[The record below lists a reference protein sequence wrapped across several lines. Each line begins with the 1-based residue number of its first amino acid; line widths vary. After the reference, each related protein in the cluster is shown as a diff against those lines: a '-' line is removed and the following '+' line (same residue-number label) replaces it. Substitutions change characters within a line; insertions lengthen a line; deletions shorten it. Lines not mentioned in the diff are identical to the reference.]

1 MGVTEMTK
9 LHHLCT
15 MFRDRVMDVS
25 DGGHYV
31 RMDLPYR
38 FSNGCRAIVKVA
50 MRRDGT
56 ILVSDGGRIAMH
68 EPLTPEDVK
77 MICRK
82 ASLKFIMDGKDDD
95 PPLDCEMYK
104 ITDQDGFGLAVW
116 DIIHA
121 IVLAHDCAM
130 E

>member
-25 DGGHYV
+25 DGAHYL
-31 RMDLPYR
+31 RMDQPYR

-82 ASLKFIMDGKDDD
+82 ASLKFIMYGEDDD

>member
-56 ILVSDGGRIAMH
+56 ILVSDGGRTAMH

-82 ASLKFIMDGKDDD
+82 ASLKFIMDGGDDD

>member
-9 LHHLCT
+9 LHYLCKK
-15 MFRDRVMDVS
+15 FRGSVMNIS
-25 DGGHYV
+25 ADGYYV
-31 RMDLPYR
+31 RMDLPYV
-38 FSNGCRAIVKVA
+38 FSDGCRAIVDISMMINGK
-50 MRRDGT
+50 
-56 ILVSDGGRIAMH
+56 ILISDDGRIAMH

-82 ASLKFIMDGKDDD
+82 ANLEFAMDDEDDD
-95 PPLDCEMYK
+95 PPLYCQMYK
-104 ITDQDGFGLAVW
+104 ITDQDGFRLAVW

>member
-9 LHHLCT
+9 MYHL
-15 MFRDRVMDVS
+15 
-25 DGGHYV
+25 
-31 RMDLPYR
+31 
-38 FSNGCRAIVKVA
+38 
-50 MRRDGT
+50 
-56 ILVSDGGRIAMH
+56 
-68 EPLTPEDVK
+68 
-77 MICRK
+77 
-82 ASLKFIMDGKDDD
+82 
-95 PPLDCEMYK
+95 CEMYK

>member
-9 LHHLCT
+9 MYHLCE

-25 DGGHYV
+25 AGGHYV

-38 FSNGCRAIVKVA
+38 FSDGCRAIVKVA
-50 MRRDGT
+50 MMRDGM
-56 ILVSDGGRIAMH
+56 ILVSDDRRIAIH
-68 EPLTPEDVK
+68 EPLTPEDIK
-77 MICRK
+77 RICRR
-82 ASLKFIMDGKDDD
+82 SGLKFIMDDESDD
-95 PPLDCEMYK
+95 PPLHCEMYK
-104 ITDQDGFGLAVW
+104 IIDKGDFGLAVW
-116 DIIHA
+116 DIINA

>member
-9 LHHLCT
+9 MYHLCE

-25 DGGHYV
+25 AGGHYV
-31 RMDLPYR
+31 RMDLPYS
-38 FSNGCRAIVKVA
+38 FSDGCRAIVKVE
-50 MRRDGT
+50 MM
-56 ILVSDGGRIAMH
+56 SDGKILISDDGRIALH

-82 ASLKFIMDGKDDD
+82 ACLKFIMDGEDDD
-95 PPLDCEMYK
+95 PPLHCEMYK